1 MNYYCK
7 QCFYQ
12 SNDCAVCDVVGEK
25 LGVTIT
31 KQL

>member
-12 SNDCAVCDVVGEK
+12 SNVFAVCDVVCEK

-31 KQL
+31 QQL